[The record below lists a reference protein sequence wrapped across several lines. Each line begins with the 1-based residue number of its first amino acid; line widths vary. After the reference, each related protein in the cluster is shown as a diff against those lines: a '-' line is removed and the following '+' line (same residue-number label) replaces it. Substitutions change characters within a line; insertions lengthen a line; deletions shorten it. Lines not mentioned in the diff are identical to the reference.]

1 MAVVSETKTFYPVSI
16 EVLNATGGSITVQN
30 PSRCTGDSG
39 STDTGNYAQYNIVT
53 GNNAE
58 TIGWLLFD
66 FSEIPNDATITE
78 LTGKFK
84 IYHTG
89 NSNQINT
96 RQVRLYYGNRQTA
109 RGYSVNIP
117 QKSTAVTSL
126 SAGTA
131 WTREMLDDTQLRVYT
146 KLRGTINSGNTYS
159 VRVYGVDITVT
170 YEYDDGSS
178 TGSGVSTKENGVW
191 NEASAVWKKI
201 NNNWVQQTDAQNIFT
216 DSVYLKTDG
225 TLFIN
230 KN

>member
-39 STDTGNYAQYNIVT
+39 STESGNYAQYNIVT

-89 NSNQINT
+89 NSNQIST
-96 RQVRLYYGNRQTA
+96 RQVRLYYGNRQTVK
-109 RGYSVNIP
+109 GYSVNIP
-117 QKSTAVTSL
+117 QASTAVTSL

-146 KLRGTINSGNTYS
+146 KRGTRNSGSTYS

-191 NEASAVWKKI
+191 NEASAVYKKI
-201 NNNWVQQTDAQNIFT
+201 NGDWVPQTDAQNIFT

-225 TLFIN
+225 TLFIR